1 MSCSQQRSNYKTSKL
16 MENLIEKS
24 YELDPNCVSV
34 SATGEERNYYKI
46 ISVQILDGDDVIHY
60 DIRRSHLP
68 SATSFISMRKKGI
81 LYAKKHYWK
90 AYTDNVKFENAIKR
104 IEKMIK

>member
-1 MSCSQQRSNYKTSKL
+1 

-24 YELDPNCVSV
+24 YEIDPNCVSV
-34 SATGEERNYYKI
+34 SATGEERNYFKIVSVKI
-46 ISVQILDGDDVIHY
+46 IDGDDVIHY

-68 SATSFISMRKKGI
+68 SSTNFISMRKYGK
-81 LYAKKHYWK
+81 YSAKKHYWK

-104 IEKMIK
+104 IEKAIK